1 MQKTKSADRWIEGVY
16 QIYFCWEHY
25 YQFALIGSFVLLTYL
40 SLTAPRNLLQRLLV
54 YLNFTLDSEDLFGCN
69 KQKNWF
75 LWAMTARQAAENN
88 RDLSESWPESPLVMK
103 SFFGHESFVVTWMYL
118 LLQSACL
125 LSTLWQPLKNTSGC
139 FCSNFFSMEKA
150 ECTKFINCEISKL
163 LQSR

>member
-103 SFFGHESFVVTWMYL
+103 SFFGHESFVVTLDVSFIAKCMPIKYIVATFEKHIRVFLQQFFFYGKGWMY
-118 LLQSACL
+118 
-125 LSTLWQPLKNTSGC
+125 
-139 FCSNFFSMEKA
+139 
-150 ECTKFINCEISKL
+150 
-163 LQSR
+163 